1 MTPIELRRQGYQVL
15 VENLGQIN
23 AIRFLQQ
30 VGWGHGDYTQ
40 ERENLLNSV
49 TRDEFLQDIQ
59 TIRNR
64 R

>member
-30 VGWGHGDYTQ
+30 VGWGHGDYTK
-40 ERENLLNSV
+40 ERENLLKSV
-49 TRDEFLQDIQ
+49 TRDEFWQDIQ
-59 TIRNR
+59 KIRNR

>member
-30 VGWGHGDYTQ
+30 VGWGHGDYTK
-40 ERENLLNSV
+40 EREHLLQSV
-49 TRDEFLQDIQ
+49 TRDEFWQDIQ
-59 TIRNR
+59 KIRNR
-64 R
+64 